1 MPFRELVS
9 TSLTDQFVKEIEGLI
24 LSGELKPGDRL
35 PTERELASTMNVSV
49 AVVNGGVKRLA
60 SLGFLH
66 IAPRKG
72 VYVADYYRDGSI
84 ATLEEIL
91 DYSEENLNAD
101 IMDAIIEYRRSV
113 EGKATEYACNHCKD
127 ECLKRMQK
135 FIQAFENNNSLNHL
149 AELAYEFHHETG
161 VGCGNI
167 VYALMIATFKRI
179 YIVSYKMMIKANG
192 KDVYLKYFKETLK
205 ALQSHD
211 SKRVMELFEESISRW
226 KETLDRD
233 YHLGLSERQH

>member
-24 LSGELKPGDRL
+24 LSGELKPGERL
-35 PTERELASTMNVSV
+35 PTEREMASQMNVSV

-60 SLGFLH
+60 SLGFLR

-91 DYSEENLNAD
+91 DYSEENFNAD

-113 EGKATEYACNHCKD
+113 EGKATEYASIACKK
-127 ECLKRMQK
+127 ECLTRMHRL
-135 FIQAFENNNSLNHL
+135 IQAFQNENNLNRL
-149 AELAYEFHHETG
+149 SEIAYEFHHETG
-161 VGCGNI
+161 IGCGNI

-192 KDVYLKYFKETLK
+192 RDIYLQYYKETLK
-205 ALQSHD
+205 GLENHD
-211 SKRVMELFEESISRW
+211 RKRVMELFEESVSRW

-233 YHLGLSERQH
+233 YHLGLGERAH